1 MPTSFLDNAPTQ
13 KGAHGGRVG
22 AGQCCQSLLV
32 IVVVV
37 VVVVLV
43 VLAVLDVYS
52 ALTCNAAH
60 KHCNLRML
68 ADIYL
73 WRALYDPLRCCLP
86 VRGTFN
92 QIAGCGRIK
101 KGHVKAC

>member
-1 MPTSFLDNAPTQ
+1 MA
-13 KGAHGGRVG
+13 
-22 AGQCCQSLLV
+22 AGQFLLV
-32 IVVVV
+32 IVVVIV

-43 VLAVLDVYS
+43 VLAVLVVYS

-73 WRALYDPLRCCLP
+73 WRALYDPLIRCCLP

-92 QIAGCGRIK
+92 QITGCGRIK

>member
-13 KGAHGGRVG
+13 KGGTWERVA
-22 AGQCCQSLLV
+22 AGDCWANVACFFLLFV
-32 IVVVV
+32 LVV

-43 VLAVLDVYS
+43 VLVVLVVYS
-52 ALTCNAAH
+52 ALTCNVAH

-73 WRALYDPLRCCLP
+73 WRALYDPLAVVC
-86 VRGTFN
+86 
-92 QIAGCGRIK
+92 Q
-101 KGHVKAC
+101 